1 MLISIVHKLKV
12 NVEVHVHVSN
22 LQLSVT
28 LYTSILKLVCACTYQ
43 IFQLLDSLA
52 VLHVMENWLGAN
64 MGRC

>member
-28 LYTSILKLVCACTYQ
+28 LYTSILKLVCACIKSSSCLIHSQY
-43 IFQLLDSLA
+43 F
-52 VLHVMENWLGAN
+52 M
-64 MGRC
+64 